1 MNGFNPM
8 GNMNMSMP
16 GQGGGFNPMANMSMG
31 MPPMPRG
38 GGGGSNDLMKM
49 LMLMMLMSGGKGF
62 NPYTKETAPTSIA
75 NAIGKLIKIFGIPGT
90 PLGGMTGMFK

>member
-31 MPPMPRG
+31 MPSMPRG
-38 GGGGSNDLMKM
+38 GGGGNDLMKM
-49 LMLMMLMSGGKGF
+49 LMMMMLLQQPQY
-62 NPYTKETAPTSIA
+62 NPYVKEEAPVSIA
-75 NAIGKLIKIFGIPGT
+75 KGIGKFGKLALMIFGMPA
-90 PLGGMTGMFK
+90 GMTGMFK